1 MSTDIARRDTDSW
14 VDVLPSV
21 GDLAHKIAGT
31 DFVPDAM
38 RGKPAA
44 VAAAIL
50 YGREIG
56 LGPMQSLQSISVIK
70 GKPSLSAESMRAMV
84 LAAGHHMRFVEMTN
98 TRCVVECQRANDT
111 ETTTVAFSMDD
122 AKRMGLAG
130 QQTYAKMPRQMLA
143 ARVTSEACRLV
154 FPDVVAGFL
163 SDVEAADP
171 DPMAEPTAAPTPQ
184 NASRRTARRAG
195 ATTPTPRRTPPG
207 DAPTAVVAP
216 VDEPP
221 LDDEVVDAEVVAET
235 APAGEPDMVS
245 RPQLTAIATAMGAC
259 GWTDRD
265 DRLRLASA
273 VAGRPLSTSKEL
285 TRDEAGALLDA
296 LAMAQATD
304 DPATFLAGLVEATG
318 GES

>member
-1 MSTDIARRDTDSW
+1 MRRETDSW

-21 GDLAHKIAGT
+21 GDLAGKIAAT

-38 RGKPAA
+38 RGKPAS

-70 GKPSLSAESMRAMV
+70 GKPSLSAEAMRAMV
-84 LAAGHHMRFVEMTN
+84 LAAGHSMRFVEMTN
-98 TRCVVECQRANDT
+98 TRCVVECRRVGEAD
-111 ETTTVAFSMDD
+111 TTTVAFSMDD

-130 QQTYAKMPRQMLA
+130 QQTYSKMPRQMLA

-154 FPDVVAGFL
+154 FPDVVAGFV

-171 DPMAEPTAAPTPQ
+171 DPFAEQEPKQQGGA
-184 NASRRTARRAG
+184 RRTARRAG
-195 ATTPTPRRTPPG
+195 ASTPAVRRTAASV
-207 DAPTAVVAP
+207 APAATVAP

-221 LDDEVVDAEVVAET
+221 LDDDVVDAEVVSET
-235 APAGEPDMVS
+235 PPGDDTVVTAA
-245 RPQLTAIATAMGAC
+245 QLTAMHAAMSAC
-259 GWTDRD
+259 GWDDRD

-273 VAGRPLSTSKEL
+273 IAGRVLTSSKEL
-285 TRDEAGALLDA
+285 TRAEGGQVLDA
-296 LAMAQATD
+296 LGLAQATD
-304 DPATFLAGLVEATG
+304 DPAGFLVGLLEAAT
-318 GES
+318 EAEQ